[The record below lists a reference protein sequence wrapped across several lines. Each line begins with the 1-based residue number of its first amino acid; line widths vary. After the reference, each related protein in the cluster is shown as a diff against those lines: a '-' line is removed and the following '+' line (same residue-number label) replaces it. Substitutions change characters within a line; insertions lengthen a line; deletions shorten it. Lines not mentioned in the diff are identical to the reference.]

1 MGENHMDFYRQL
13 RNKINSWLQ
22 GNEGK
27 NHKWAEYL
35 MLVPDM
41 FHLLCKLVMDPDV
54 SPAEKAKLGARR
66 FVVDTVRIA
75 NANPCPP
82 IIVGVGV
89 GGNLE
94 KACLLAK
101 KALLRPIDQP
111 HPDRRIAAREAQLL
125 QDINK
130 LGIGPQGMGGDT
142 TALAVT
148 MEVYPTHI
156 ASLPVAVS
164 LNCHSA
170 RRAVVT
176 V

>member
-1 MGENHMDFYRQL
+1 MGLIQINIVSLQASQALFYFISDGFRSQVFM
-13 RNKINSWLQ
+13 NGFAVFIQEIS
-22 GNEGK
+22 
-27 NHKWAEYL
+27 A
-35 MLVPDM
+35 
-41 FHLLCKLVMDPDV
+41 FI
-54 SPAEKAKLGARR
+54 S
-66 FVVDTVRIA
+66 
-75 NANPCPP
+75 
-82 IIVGVGV
+82 VGVGV